1 MAEENE
7 KVMETKT
14 EEPAEVK
21 AEENAT
27 AFAESDVKE
36 EVVFAPIDTP
46 SRKPVEQT
54 ETKRKFP
61 VIPVVTAAAVV
72 CVGVCAGIILMSN
85 ANNNVPVNA
94 DTSVSISAES
104 SANNNE
110 NVQPAN
116 ALTESLANDDNG
128 NQSVNIVS
136 NEEDKKEQPAVSEQ
150 VIEISQ
156 IDTSSIVFGD
166 NVTVEGADTGLSF
179 QQGRTFTTECCNYYE

>member
-14 EEPAEVK
+14 EEPDEVK
-21 AEENAT
+21 AEENTT

-72 CVGVCAGIILMSN
+72 CVGVCVGTVVMEN
-85 ANNNVPVNA
+85 ANHDVPVN
-94 DTSVSISAES
+94 TEIIVSISAES
-104 SANNNE
+104 AASNN
-110 NVQPAN
+110 
-116 ALTESLANDDNG
+116 
-128 NQSVNIVS
+128 
-136 NEEDKKEQPAVSEQ
+136 
-150 VIEISQ
+150 
-156 IDTSSIVFGD
+156 
-166 NVTVEGADTGLSF
+166 
-179 QQGRTFTTECCNYYE
+179 

>member
-14 EEPAEVK
+14 EEPSEVK
-21 AEENAT
+21 AEENTT
-27 AFAESDVKE
+27 AFAEDDKKE

-104 SANNNE
+104 SANNN
-110 NVQPAN
+110 
-116 ALTESLANDDNG
+116 
-128 NQSVNIVS
+128 
-136 NEEDKKEQPAVSEQ
+136 
-150 VIEISQ
+150 
-156 IDTSSIVFGD
+156 
-166 NVTVEGADTGLSF
+166 
-179 QQGRTFTTECCNYYE
+179 